1 MGIGLATGI
10 LSGLFGV
17 GSGIL
22 ANQQHRK
29 FADYLGNLKYNMPSA
44 MSSAEA
50 EYRGLAGHGLA
61 GKETIKDDI
70 VSQLARTMGLG
81 KQVAKNPS
89 ELLDLLS
96 KTEDSV
102 TSNLRQLGI
111 QDETAK
117 LSNRMRLA
125 EFLSRV
131 KAPMEASIEDK
142 MINLGISK
150 EREKMVGI
158 QELLKGISGGLEGV
172 SQGVMFKL
180 MEDYIKNRG
189 TTWESS
195 VRGEERMFNPFFNP
209 YKEDYFP
216 IMNLGTPSVLDKYGL
231 T

>member
-89 ELLDLLS
+89 PYPINSYLLHN
-96 KTEDSV
+96 T
-102 TSNLRQLGI
+102 
-111 QDETAK
+111 
-117 LSNRMRLA
+117 
-125 EFLSRV
+125 
-131 KAPMEASIEDK
+131 
-142 MINLGISK
+142 
-150 EREKMVGI
+150 
-158 QELLKGISGGLEGV
+158 
-172 SQGVMFKL
+172 
-180 MEDYIKNRG
+180 
-189 TTWESS
+189 
-195 VRGEERMFNPFFNP
+195 
-209 YKEDYFP
+209 
-216 IMNLGTPSVLDKYGL
+216 L
-231 T
+231 TN

>member
-1 MGIGLATGI
+1 M
-10 LSGLFGV
+10 
-17 GSGIL
+17 
-22 ANQQHRK
+22 
-29 FADYLGNLKYNMPSA
+29 
-44 MSSAEA
+44 
-50 EYRGLAGHGLA
+50 
-61 GKETIKDDI
+61 
-70 VSQLARTMGLG
+70 
-81 KQVAKNPS
+81 AKNPS

-189 TTWESS
+189 TTGESS
-195 VRGEERMFNPFFNP
+195 VRGEERM
-209 YKEDYFP
+209 Y
-216 IMNLGTPSVLDKYGL
+216 IS
-231 T
+231 